1 MRRPRA
7 SAAWLSDDMAHALA
21 AMCPP
26 LKITDVVRAANELAD
41 YRRPTHVIGQL
52 LHRQADLMNVRRV
65 VEALQALRDAQP
77 LGRST
82 A

>member
-7 SAAWLSDDMAHALA
+7 SATWLSHDMAHALA

-26 LKITDVVRAANELAD
+26 LQITDVVPAANELAD
-41 YRRPTHVIGQL
+41 YRSPSHVIGQL
-52 LHRQADLMNVRRV
+52 LHRQTDLMNVRRV
-65 VEALQALRDAQP
+65 VEALQALRDAKP

-82 A
+82 V